1 MLHPTGACMMRQL
14 LLNQAAALAAFNVRD
29 VAYRFCP
36 VCRYILVDRI
46 DPSQHGVIDAA
57 YQKQYAE
64 P

>member
-1 MLHPTGACMMRQL
+1 MMRQL
-14 LLNQAAALAAFNVRD
+14 VLEPAAAKAAFGVAD

-46 DPSQHGVIDAA
+46 DPSQHGLIDAD
-57 YQKQYAE
+57 YQPHYAE